1 MSKENK
7 NLEMVY
13 QFLKEQEKKD
23 KNQDRRY
30 YRHNISLEYLDKN
43 NVLLKGDNYKGDSD
57 VEKEAEA
64 LLAFIDAISNEHLI
78 KALKKLTKSDLEIIE
93 LKYRFG
99 LSINE
104 IAIKLSLN
112 NESAKKRHQR
122 AIAKLRKDLK

>member
-1 MSKENK
+1 MPKENK

-30 YRHNISLEYLDKN
+30 YRHNISLEYLDEKS
-43 NVLLKGDNYKGDSD
+43 VPLKGHNYKSDSD

-93 LKYRFG
+93 LKYRLG

>member
-13 QFLKEQEKKD
+13 EFLKDQEKND

-30 YRHNISLEYLDKN
+30 YRHNISLEYLAEKN
-43 NVLLKGDNYKGDSD
+43 VHLKGDNYKGDSD

-64 LLAFIDAISNEHLI
+64 LLAFIDAISNEHLV

>member
-1 MSKENK
+1 M
-7 NLEMVY
+7 
-13 QFLKEQEKKD
+13 KKIWD
-23 KNQDRRY
+23 KAELLA
-30 YRHNISLEYLDKN
+30 IEYL
-43 NVLLKGDNYKGDSD
+43 
-57 VEKEAEA
+57 
-64 LLAFIDAISNEHLI
+64 

>member
-7 NLEMVY
+7 NLEIIHE
-13 QFLKEQEKKD
+13 FLKEQEKKD

-30 YRHNISLEYLDKN
+30 YRHNISLEYLAEKN
-43 NVLLKGDNYKGDSD
+43 VPLKGDHYKGDSD

-64 LLAFIDAISNEHLI
+64 LLAFIDAISNEHLV

>member
-13 QFLKEQEKKD
+13 EFLKDQEKKD

-64 LLAFIDAISNEHLI
+64 LLAFIDAISNEHLV

-122 AIAKLRKDLK
+122 AIAKLRKNLK

>member
-1 MSKENK
+1 MSKEK
-7 NLEMVY
+7 KSLEMVHE
-13 QFLKEQEKKD
+13 FLKEQEKKD

-30 YRHNISLEYLDKN
+30 YRHNISLEYLEKKF
-43 NVLLKGDNYKGDSD
+43 VPLKVENYKCDSD

-112 NESAKKRHQR
+112 NESTKKRHQR
-122 AIAKLRKDLK
+122 ALAKLRKDLK

>member
-13 QFLKEQEKKD
+13 EFLKDQEKKD

-64 LLAFIDAISNEHLI
+64 LLAFIDAISNEHLV

>member
-13 QFLKEQEKKD
+13 EFLKDQEKKD
-23 KNQDRRY
+23 KNKDRRY
-30 YRHNISLEYLDKN
+30 YRHNISLEYLDEKS
-43 NVLLKGDNYKGDSD
+43 VALKGDNYKGDSD

>member
-30 YRHNISLEYLDKN
+30 YRHNISLEYLDEKS
-43 NVLLKGDNYKGDSD
+43 VPLKVEHYKVDSD

>member
-13 QFLKEQEKKD
+13 EFLKDQEKND

-30 YRHNISLEYLDKN
+30 YRHNISLEYLDEKS
-43 NVLLKGDNYKGDSD
+43 VPLKGEKYKVDSD

>member
-30 YRHNISLEYLDKN
+30 YRHNISLEYLDEKS
-43 NVLLKGDNYKGDSD
+43 VPLKGDNYKGDSD
-57 VEKEAEA
+57 VEKETEA
-64 LLAFIDAISNEHLI
+64 LLAFIDAISNEHLV

>member
-30 YRHNISLEYLDKN
+30 YRHNISLEYLDEN
-43 NVLLKGDNYKGDSD
+43 SVPLKGDNYKGDSD

>member
-1 MSKENK
+1 MLKENK

-13 QFLKEQEKKD
+13 EFLKDQEKKD

-64 LLAFIDAISNEHLI
+64 LLAFIDAISNEHLV

>member
-30 YRHNISLEYLDKN
+30 YRHNISLEYLDEKS
-43 NVLLKGDNYKGDSD
+43 VPLKGDNYKSDSD

-64 LLAFIDAISNEHLI
+64 LLAFIDAISNEHLV

-93 LKYRFG
+93 LKYC
-99 LSINE
+99 ICQ
-104 IAIKLSLN
+104 LN
-112 NESAKKRHQR
+112 NPLFSN
-122 AIAKLRKDLK
+122 